1 MMPPETGTPAMSVP
15 AEIPPLAP
23 GQTHRTPRVQR
34 THVALYVRDP
44 VASGRWYG
52 EVLGME
58 QVASEPRWTFM
69 SFGQKHHDIA
79 LIKAQTPAELGTI
92 GLQHYGL
99 EIDGDLDELRRLY
112 GMLLRR
118 GVPIVKITDHK
129 AGIGVYFTD
138 PDGNRLEFF
147 CETEK
152 DDAKGKALMTQYN
165 AASDPTPLDPLF
177 D

>member
-1 MMPPETGTPAMSVP
+1 MPNQLV
-15 AEIPPLAP
+15 IPPITADTQLP
-23 GQTHRTPRVQR
+23 KPRVMR
-34 THVALYVRDP
+34 THVALYVREP
-44 VASGRWYG
+44 EVSAKWYA

-58 QVASEPRWTFM
+58 EVAREPRWVFM
-69 SFGQKHHDIA
+69 SFGQKHHDVA

-118 GVPIVKITDHK
+118 KVPIVKITDHK

-147 CETEK
+147 CETAT
-152 DDAKGKALMTQYN
+152 DDAQGKRLMAQYN
-165 AASDPTPLDPLF
+165 AASDPIHLDPIF

>member
-1 MMPPETGTPAMSVP
+1 MRNPPTEEMAMPRDVVVPPISPGTKLPK
-15 AEIPPLAP
+15 
-23 GQTHRTPRVQR
+23 PRIAR

-44 VASGRWYG
+44 AASGRWYA

-58 QVASEPRWTFM
+58 EVAHEPRWVFM

-79 LIKAQTPAELGTI
+79 LIKAQTPGELGTI

-99 EIDGDLDELRRLY
+99 EIDGDLTDLRRLY

-118 GVPIVKITDHK
+118 QVPIVKVTDHK
-129 AGIGVYFTD
+129 AGIGVYFND

-147 CETEK
+147 CETAR
-152 DDAKGKALMTQYN
+152 DDAHGKTLMTEYS
-165 AASDPTPLDPLF
+165 AASDPIDLEPLF

>member
-1 MMPPETGTPAMSVP
+1 MTHDIAVPPITADTRLPK
-15 AEIPPLAP
+15 
-23 GQTHRTPRVQR
+23 PRIAR

-44 VASGRWYG
+44 VLSGQWYA

-58 QVASEPRWTFM
+58 EVAREPRWLFL

-79 LIKAQTPAELGTI
+79 LIKAQTPGELGTI

-99 EIDGDLDELRRLY
+99 EIDGDLTELRRLY

-118 GVPIVKITDHK
+118 NVPIVKITDHK

-147 CETEK
+147 CETGR
-152 DDAKGKALMTQYN
+152 DDATGKRLMTEHN
-165 AASDPTPLDPLF
+165 AASDPFHLEPLF

>member
-1 MMPPETGTPAMSVP
+1 MSLTP
-15 AEIPPLAP
+15 EIPPLAP
-23 GQTHRTPRVQR
+23 GQRLPTPRVQR

-58 QVASEPRWTFM
+58 QVATEPRWTFM

-99 EIDGDLDELRRLY
+99 EIAGDIDELRRLY

-129 AGIGVYFTD
+129 AGIGVYFND

-147 CETEK
+147 CETAH
-152 DDAKGKALMTQYN
+152 DDAVGKQLMTEHN
-165 AASDPTPLDPLF
+165 AASDPIALDPLF

>member
-1 MMPPETGTPAMSVP
+1 MTRELVVPPITPDTKLP
-15 AEIPPLAP
+15 K
-23 GQTHRTPRVQR
+23 PRIVR
-34 THVALYVRDP
+34 THVALYVSDP
-44 VASGRWYG
+44 DASGRWYA

-58 QVASEPRWTFM
+58 EVAREPRWVFM
-69 SFGQKHHDIA
+69 SFGQKHHDVA
-79 LIKAQTPAELGTI
+79 LIKAQTPAEIGTI

-99 EIDGDLDELRRLY
+99 EIDGDLTELRRLY

-118 GVPIVKITDHK
+118 KVPIVKITDHK

-147 CETEK
+147 CETAR
-152 DDAKGKALMTQYN
+152 DDAHGKRLMTEYR
-165 AASDPTPLDPLF
+165 AASDPIDLDPIF

>member
-1 MMPPETGTPAMSVP
+1 MTQDVFVPPVSPGTQLPK
-15 AEIPPLAP
+15 
-23 GQTHRTPRVQR
+23 PRIAR

-44 VASGRWYG
+44 AASGRWYA

-58 QVASEPRWTFM
+58 EVAHEPRWVFM

-99 EIDGDLDELRRLY
+99 EIDGDLTELRRLY

-118 GVPIVKITDHK
+118 RVPIVKITDHK

-147 CETEK
+147 CETAR
-152 DDAKGKALMTQYN
+152 DDAHGKALMTEYS
-165 AASDPTPLDPLF
+165 AASDPIDLEPLF

>member
-1 MMPPETGTPAMSVP
+1 MTAAAPV
-15 AEIPPLAP
+15 PPLTADTKLP
-23 GQTHRTPRVQR
+23 TPRIAR

-44 VASGRWYG
+44 DVSGRWYA

-58 QVASEPRWTFM
+58 EVAREPRWVFM

-79 LIKAQTPAELGTI
+79 LIKAQSPAELGTI

-99 EIDGDLDELRRLY
+99 EIAGGLDELRRLY

-118 GVPIVKITDHK
+118 QIPIVKITDHK
-129 AGIGVYFTD
+129 AGLGVYFTD

-147 CETEK
+147 CETAATDEE
-152 DDAKGKALMTQYN
+152 GKRLMTEYS
-165 AASDPTPLDPLF
+165 AASDPVHLDPLF

>member
-1 MMPPETGTPAMSVP
+1 
-15 AEIPPLAP
+15 
-23 GQTHRTPRVQR
+23 
-34 THVALYVRDP
+34 
-44 VASGRWYG
+44 
-52 EVLGME
+52 ME

-69 SFGQKHHDIA
+69 SFGLKHHDIA

-99 EIDGDLDELRRLY
+99 EIAGDLDELRRLY

-152 DDAKGKALMTQYN
+152 DDAKSKQLMTHYN
-165 AASDPTPLDPLF
+165 AASDPIHLDPLF

>member
-1 MMPPETGTPAMSVP
+1 MTTPI
-15 AEIPPLAP
+15 EIPPLRP
-23 GQTHRTPRVQR
+23 GQKLPTPRVLR
-34 THVALYVRDP
+34 THVAIYVRDP
-44 VASGRWYG
+44 QASGRWYG

-99 EIDGDLDELRRLY
+99 EIAGDLDDLRRLY

-118 GVPIVKITDHK
+118 GIPIVKTTDHK

-147 CETEK
+147 YEVEK
-152 DDAKGKALMTQYN
+152 DDARSKQLMTQHN
-165 AASDPTPLDPLF
+165 AASDPIHLDPLF

>member
-1 MMPPETGTPAMSVP
+1 MKKAID
-15 AEIPPLAP
+15 IPPLVP
-23 GQTHRTPRVQR
+23 GRKLPTPRVQR

-44 VASGRWYG
+44 VVSGRWYA

-69 SFGQKHHDIA
+69 SFGKKHHDIA

-99 EIDGDLDELRRLY
+99 EIEGDLTELRRLY
-112 GMLLRR
+112 GMLLMR
-118 GVPIVKITDHK
+118 GVPIVKVTDHK
-129 AGIGVYFTD
+129 AGVGVYFTD

-147 CETEK
+147 CETEA
-152 DDAKGKALMTQYN
+152 DDERAKALMTHYN
-165 AASDPTPLDPLF
+165 AASDPIQLEPIF

>member
-1 MMPPETGTPAMSVP
+1 MTSGVP
-15 AEIPPLAP
+15 IPPITA
-23 GQTHRTPRVQR
+23 QTRLPTPRVAR

-44 VASGRWYG
+44 EVSGRWYA
-52 EVLGME
+52 EVLGMQE
-58 QVASEPRWTFM
+58 VAREPRWVFM

-79 LIKAQTPAELGTI
+79 LIRAQSPAELGTI

-99 EIDGDLDELRRLY
+99 EIEGGLLELRRLY

-147 CETEK
+147 CETATTDEE
-152 DDAKGKALMTQYN
+152 GKRLMTEYS
-165 AASDPTPLDPLF
+165 AASDPTHLDPLF

>member
-1 MMPPETGTPAMSVP
+1 MTSKDPMTPPTA
-15 AEIPPLAP
+15 IPPLAP
-23 GQTHRTPRVQR
+23 GQKLATPRVQR

-44 VASGRWYG
+44 AVSGRWYG

-58 QVASEPRWTFM
+58 EVASEPRWTFM

-99 EIDGDLDELRRLY
+99 EIAGDLDELRRLY

-152 DDAKGKALMTQYN
+152 DDAKAKKLMTQYN
-165 AASDPTPLDPLF
+165 AASDPFHLEPLF

>member
-1 MMPPETGTPAMSVP
+1 MTAPLD
-15 AEIPPLAP
+15 IPPIAP
-23 GQTHRTPRVQR
+23 GEKLRTPRVQR

-44 VASGRWYG
+44 EASGAWYG
-52 EVLGME
+52 DVLGM
-58 QVASEPRWTFM
+58 QVVAREPRWVFM

-99 EIDGDLDELRRLY
+99 EIAGDITELRRLY

-118 GVPIVKITDHK
+118 QVPIVKITDHK
-129 AGIGVYFTD
+129 AGVGVYFTD

-147 CETEK
+147 CETAP
-152 DDAKGKALMTQYN
+152 DDATGIQLMTEYS
-165 AASDPTPLDPLF
+165 AASDPTHLDPLF

>member
-1 MMPPETGTPAMSVP
+1 MTTGKG
-15 AEIPPLAP
+15 IPPITADTRLP
-23 GQTHRTPRVQR
+23 TPRVAR

-44 VASGRWYG
+44 EASGRWYCD
-52 EVLGME
+52 VLGMQE
-58 QVASEPRWTFM
+58 VAREPRWVFM

-79 LIKAQTPAELGTI
+79 LIRAQSPAELGTI

-99 EIDGDLDELRRLY
+99 EIEGDLDELRRLY

-147 CETEK
+147 CETASTDEE
-152 DDAKGKALMTQYN
+152 GKRLMNEYR
-165 AASDPTPLDPLF
+165 AASDPIHLDPLF

>member
-1 MMPPETGTPAMSVP
+1 MTPPID
-15 AEIPPLAP
+15 IPKPAP
-23 GQTHRTPRVQR
+23 GHKLRTPRVQR

-44 VASGRWYG
+44 QASGLWYA

-99 EIDGDLDELRRLY
+99 EIAGDLTELRRLY
-112 GMLLRR
+112 GMLLMR
-118 GVPIVKITDHK
+118 GVPVVKITDHK

-147 CETEK
+147 CETAH
-152 DDAKGKALMTQYN
+152 DDATGKSLMTEYQ
-165 AASDPTPLDPLF
+165 AASDPVHLDPLF

>member
-1 MMPPETGTPAMSVP
+1 MVPLFVPPTDVP
-15 AEIPPLAP
+15 PVLP
-23 GQTHRTPRVQR
+23 GDRLPTPRVER
-34 THVALYVRDP
+34 THVALYVRNP
-44 VASGRWYG
+44 EASALWYA
-52 EVLGME
+52 EVLGMRE
-58 QVASEPRWTFM
+58 VAREARWVFM

-79 LIKAQTPAELGTI
+79 LIRAQTPAELGTI

-99 EIDGDLDELRRLY
+99 EIAGGLDALRRLY

-118 GVPIVKITDHK
+118 QVPIVKITDHK

-147 CETEK
+147 CETAP
-152 DDAKGKALMTQYN
+152 DDATGIQLMTDYN
-165 AASDPTPLDPLF
+165 AASDPTHLDPLY

>member
-1 MMPPETGTPAMSVP
+1 MTPQTP
-15 AEIPPLAP
+15 IPPLAP
-23 GQTHRTPRVQR
+23 GQELPTPRVLR
-34 THVALYVRDP
+34 THVALYVHDP
-44 VASGRWYG
+44 EVSGRWYG

-58 QVASEPRWTFM
+58 VVASEPRWTFM
-69 SFGQKHHDIA
+69 SFGQKHHDVA

-92 GLQHYGL
+92 GLQHYGF

-152 DDAKGKALMTQYN
+152 DDAKAKKLMTQYN
-165 AASDPTPLDPLF
+165 AASDPFHLEPLF

>member
-1 MMPPETGTPAMSVP
+1 MTAAAPV
-15 AEIPPLAP
+15 PPLTADTKLP
-23 GQTHRTPRVQR
+23 TPRIAR

-44 VASGRWYG
+44 DVSGRWYA

-58 QVASEPRWTFM
+58 EVAREPRWVFM

-79 LIKAQTPAELGTI
+79 LIKAQSPAELGTI

-99 EIDGDLDELRRLY
+99 EIEGGLDELRRLY

-118 GVPIVKITDHK
+118 QMPIVKITDHK
-129 AGIGVYFTD
+129 AGLGVYFTD

-147 CETEK
+147 CETAVTDEE
-152 DDAKGKALMTQYN
+152 GKRLMTEYS
-165 AASDPTPLDPLF
+165 AASDPVHLDPLF

>member
-1 MMPPETGTPAMSVP
+1 MTTDAV
-15 AEIPPLAP
+15 IPPLPAGSKLP
-23 GQTHRTPRVQR
+23 TPRILR

-44 VASGRWYG
+44 EVSARWYA
-52 EVLGME
+52 EVLGM
-58 QVASEPRWTFM
+58 QVVAHEPRWVFL

-79 LIKAQTPAELGTI
+79 LIKAQTPAEIGTI

-99 EIDGDLDELRRLY
+99 EIDGDLDQLRRLY

-118 GVPIVKITDHK
+118 RVPIIKITDHK

-138 PDGNRLEFF
+138 PDDKRLEFF
-147 CETEK
+147 CETADSDE
-152 DDAKGKALMTQYN
+152 AGMRLMTEYS
-165 AASDPTPLDPLF
+165 AASDPIHLEPLF

>member
-1 MMPPETGTPAMSVP
+1 MTKEVVVPPVTADTK
-15 AEIPPLAP
+15 L
-23 GQTHRTPRVQR
+23 PRPRIAR

-44 VASGRWYG
+44 EASGSWYG

-58 QVASEPRWTFM
+58 VVAREPRWVFM
-69 SFGQKHHDIA
+69 SFGQKHHDVA

-99 EIDGDLDELRRLY
+99 EIDGDLTELRRLY

-118 GVPIVKITDHK
+118 QVPIVKITDHK

-147 CETEK
+147 CETAS
-152 DDAKGKALMTQYN
+152 DDAHGKRLMTEYS
-165 AASDPTPLDPLF
+165 AASDPVHLDPIF

>member
-1 MMPPETGTPAMSVP
+1 MTTVK
-15 AEIPPLAP
+15 EIPPLAP
-23 GQTHRTPRVQR
+23 GQKLPAPRVQR

-44 VASGRWYG
+44 VASGRWYA

-58 QVASEPRWTFM
+58 EVASEPRWTFM

-79 LIKAQTPAELGTI
+79 LIKAQTPAELGTL

-99 EIDGDLDELRRLY
+99 EIAGDLDELRRLY

-152 DDAKGKALMTQYN
+152 DDDKAKQLMTQYN
-165 AASDPTPLDPLF
+165 AASDPVHLEPLF

>member
-1 MMPPETGTPAMSVP
+1 MTITAVPPNSDDTRLP
-15 AEIPPLAP
+15 
-23 GQTHRTPRVQR
+23 RPRVVR

-44 VASGRWYG
+44 VASGRWYA

-58 QVASEPRWTFM
+58 EVVSEPRWVFM

-79 LIKAQTPAELGTI
+79 LIRAVSPAERGTI

-99 EIDGDLDELRRLY
+99 EIAGGVDELRRLY
-112 GMLLRR
+112 GMLLTRN
-118 GVPIVKITDHK
+118 VPIVKVTDHK

-147 CETEK
+147 CETAR
-152 DDAKGKALMTQYN
+152 DDVQGKRLMTEYG
-165 AASDPTPLDPLF
+165 AASDPIQLDPLF
-177 D
+177 DWGDAR

>member
-1 MMPPETGTPAMSVP
+1 MTNEVVVP
-15 AEIPPLAP
+15 ATSAGRKLPK
-23 GQTHRTPRVQR
+23 PRIAR

-44 VASGRWYG
+44 EASGRWYA

-58 QVASEPRWTFM
+58 EVAREPRWVFM
-69 SFGQKHHDIA
+69 SFGQKHHDVA
-79 LIKAQTPAELGTI
+79 LIKAQTPAEIGTI

-99 EIDGDLDELRRLY
+99 EIDGDLTELRRLY

-118 GVPIVKITDHK
+118 QVPIVKITDHK

-147 CETEK
+147 CETASN
-152 DDAKGKALMTQYN
+152 DAHGKALMTEYG
-165 AASDPTPLDPLF
+165 AASDPIQLEPIF

>member
-1 MMPPETGTPAMSVP
+1 MTTRPD
-15 AEIPPLAP
+15 IPPLQP
-23 GQTHRTPRVQR
+23 GQRLPVPRVQR

-44 VASGRWYG
+44 VTSGRWYA

-99 EIDGDLDELRRLY
+99 EIAGDLDELRRLY

-118 GVPIVKITDHK
+118 GVPIVQITDHK
-129 AGIGVYFTD
+129 AGIGVYFND

-147 CETEK
+147 CEREH
-152 DDAKGKALMTQYN
+152 DDAEGKRLMTQYN
-165 AASDPTPLDPLF
+165 AASDPIELQPLF

>member
-1 MMPPETGTPAMSVP
+1 MKSVTDMPPPSPGR
-15 AEIPPLAP
+15 PLP
-23 GQTHRTPRVQR
+23 TPRVQR

-44 VASGRWYG
+44 VRSGRWYA

-58 QVASEPRWTFM
+58 EVACEPRWTFL

-79 LIKAQTPAELGTI
+79 LIKAQTPAELGTL

-99 EIDGDLDELRRLY
+99 EIEGDLDELRRLY

-118 GVPIVKITDHK
+118 GVPIVKISDHK

-147 CETEK
+147 CETEP
-152 DDAKGKALMTQYN
+152 DDARSKQLMTLYN
-165 AASDPTPLDPLF
+165 AASDPIELDPLF

>member
-1 MMPPETGTPAMSVP
+1 LKDDDMTVPNTVPPIQEGEKLPTPNVS
-15 AEIPPLAP
+15 
-23 GQTHRTPRVQR
+23 R

-44 VASGRWYG
+44 LVSGAWYA
-52 EVLGME
+52 EVLGMQE
-58 QVASEPRWTFM
+58 VAREPRWVFM

-79 LIKAQTPAELGTI
+79 LIKAQSPAELGTI

-99 EIDGDLDELRRLY
+99 EISGGLIELRRLY

-118 GVPIVKITDHK
+118 EVPIVKITDHK

-147 CETEK
+147 CET
-152 DDAKGKALMTQYN
+152 AKTDEDGKRLMTEYR
-165 AASDPTPLDPLF
+165 AASDPTHLEPLF

>member
-1 MMPPETGTPAMSVP
+1 MNPQESVP
-15 AEIPPLAP
+15 PVAP
-23 GQTHRTPRVQR
+23 GTKLPTPRVAR

-44 VASGRWYG
+44 AASARWYA

-58 QVASEPRWTFM
+58 EVAREPRWVFM

-99 EIDGDLDELRRLY
+99 EIDGDLTELRRLY

-118 GVPIVKITDHK
+118 QVPIVKITDHK

-147 CETEK
+147 CETAH
-152 DDAKGKALMTQYN
+152 DDAQGKALMTQYS
-165 AASDPTPLDPLF
+165 AASDPIDLDPLF